1 MTDLSVF
8 DIPFE
13 GIEKNVMAW
22 AAEALELRHGAAG
35 DPEGPL
41 APVPRDMGPEVI
53 DNMLFRARQRS
64 DRVDELLSKVTMAKA
79 RAKRAQDAA
88 AFQADVSRDQALKKN
103 LENRRVEFT
112 TREERSAN
120 AALDSLEERR
130 TAHSAARLVSITT
143 EAYDIV
149 SQVHW
154 SLNGIRKDLREQLA
168 SFQFESTL
176 ER

>member
-1 MTDLSVF
+1 MSDLSVY
-8 DIPFE
+8 DLPFTDLQ
-13 GIEKNVMAW
+13 KAVMGW
-22 AAEALELRHGAAG
+22 AEEALELRHGSAG

-41 APVPRDMGPEVI
+41 APVPRDMGPEVV

-64 DRVDELLSKVTMAKA
+64 DRVDELLSKVTMARA

-103 LENRRVEFT
+103 SENRRVEFT

-130 TAHSAARLVSITT
+130 TAHEAARLVSITS

-154 SLNGIRKDLREQLA
+154 SLNGIRQDLRQQLA
-168 SFQFESTL
+168 SFQFESSL